1 MKSADQTAISVTA
14 MTATDLDDALALQS
28 RSYPAFLVEDA
39 SAFASRMG
47 LAASFCLAARRE
59 GELLGYLLAHGWPR
73 CSPPAVG
80 TVLTDCGPGDV
91 LFIHDLAV
99 ASAGRGSGV
108 GRMLIARAFDLAAR
122 AGLRRAELI
131 AVEGAAD
138 YWRRLGF
145 VAVPVSGTLAAKVAT
160 YGPQACWME
169 REILQDR

>member
-1 MKSADQTAISVTA
+1 MSDNQTAVSITA
-14 MTATDLDDALALQS
+14 LTATDLDAALALQS

-59 GELLGYLLAHGWPR
+59 GELLGYVLAHGWPR
-73 CSPPAVG
+73 RSPPAVG
-80 TVLTDCGPGDV
+80 TVLTGSGPGEV

-99 ASAGRGSGV
+99 ASAGHGSGV

-160 YGPQACWME
+160 YGPQAYWME